1 MPELEGFVENSLT
14 EELPSGSSALNRME
28 GAGGS
33 RPQTHQVEVAWSSRS
48 GMGTRSQIRS
58 TGSKLSDAGLGSIA
72 NLHTMEREWGDNL
85 GKVAETKRNSQL
97 CKNKTG
103 K

>member
-14 EELPSGSSALNRME
+14 EELRSGSSALNRME

-33 RPQTHQVEVAWSSRS
+33 RQQTHQVEVAWSLRS
-48 GMGTRSQIRS
+48 GMATRSQIRS

-72 NLHTMEREWGDNL
+72 NLHTMGREWGNTSRM
-85 GKVAETKRNSQL
+85 VAETKRNTQL